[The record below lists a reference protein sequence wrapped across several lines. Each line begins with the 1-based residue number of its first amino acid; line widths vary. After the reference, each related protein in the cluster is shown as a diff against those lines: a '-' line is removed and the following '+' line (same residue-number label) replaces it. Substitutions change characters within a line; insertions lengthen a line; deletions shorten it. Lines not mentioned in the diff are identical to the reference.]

1 MEFSLQK
8 ELPGRLRV
16 KLAGPV
22 PAADLDA
29 LERVVLASAAV
40 LRVTVYPRIGSLA
53 VVYRPGE
60 GNRRQ
65 VLAHLES
72 IGVVPDM
79 AVGDFDSLGYVPK
92 CRRVS
97 RHPVKKDKTDMELAM
112 EKALYWKQDDLYVYG
127 GLSGRLD
134 HTLANLQLFAKFSER
149 GAYVT
154 GIGEDFAVR
163 ALTGPDVYDLPA
175 LDEGIV
181 SVIALND
188 RVEGVIETGLLYSMD
203 DEPLTSRVSR
213 GISNEFIGKPAT
225 IGVER
230 GTVLVF
236 HPLP

>member
-1 MEFSLQK
+1 MSA
-8 ELPGRLRV
+8 PPISTRITSSSRWT
-16 KLAGPV
+16 AGSSTSSSRST
-22 PAADLDA
+22 
-29 LERVVLASAAV
+29 E
-40 LRVTVYPRIGSLA
+40 
-53 VVYRPGE
+53 
-60 GNRRQ
+60 
-65 VLAHLES
+65 
-72 IGVVPDM
+72 
-79 AVGDFDSLGYVPK
+79 
-92 CRRVS
+92 VS
-97 RHPVKKDKTDMELAM
+97 RIWSPSASCPIWPWAISTPS

-213 GISNEFIGKPAT
+213 GISNEFIGQPAT